1 MLRPAG
7 FSDDSSS
14 DEDNFD
20 ENPRNGGSIFGNH
33 LNKTGEEEATVSNA
47 GEDNG
52 WEETKKATDLAIAK
66 ADLAEAIEVGNIERV
81 RSLLE
86 VVEVNTQLH
95 VWGWGQVTA
104 SGLACGHGQH
114 RVLELLVSEG
124 GHCDGEGF
132 MHLAASGDDS
142 GDLVECAKLLLNL
155 EKENLNRVQKQGM
168 TALMLAAWRG
178 KRSLVEWMVQHGAE
192 VNRKDNRGWNALMFS
207 VDSGHGDI
215 ARVLLDKGAKADHIN
230 HDGQTAADIAAGA
243 ERNELQDILETFTG
257 DRGRLRRK
265 QARGLEQDSDIAILL
280 RNFEMEHL
288 IDVFKREKI
297 DLEVFLLMKE
307 TDFSQLCSVGD
318 TKKLLLKQAEVHKA
332 EWSRWE

>member
-1 MLRPAG
+1 M
-7 FSDDSSS
+7 
-14 DEDNFD
+14 
-20 ENPRNGGSIFGNH
+20 
-33 LNKTGEEEATVSNA
+33 NKTGEEEATVSNA